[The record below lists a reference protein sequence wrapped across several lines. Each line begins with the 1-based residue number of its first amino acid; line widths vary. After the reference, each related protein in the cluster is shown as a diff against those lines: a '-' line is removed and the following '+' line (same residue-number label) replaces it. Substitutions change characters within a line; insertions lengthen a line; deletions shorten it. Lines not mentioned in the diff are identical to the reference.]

1 MSNIE
6 KFKFNPPL
14 GFNDSNAY
22 PDPVDEENV
31 REMMQRQHNQTRDY
45 INRLTTLLETKG
57 ASFIVTSDGKT
68 IEQALKEIA
77 EAQGVSDYK
86 DLSNKPSING
96 VELSGDV
103 SLDDLGLT
111 LAIEESTEQA
121 LTAAK
126 ESGLFDGPQGP
137 IGPQGEQGEKGDK
150 GDTGETGPQGPQG
163 ERGLQGEQGPQ
174 GERGLQGEQGPTGP
188 KGDTGPQGIQGEK
201 GEKGDKGD
209 KGDTGATGPQGPA
222 GADGKNGTDA
232 TVTSA
237 NISKALGYTPAN
249 QTDVTQLSEEIGNK
263 QPKGDY
269 ATTTNLNSHTSNTTV
284 HITSAERTKWNNKSE
299 FSGNYNDLTNK
310 PTIPSTSGLAST
322 TYVDNKVTELSQDIN
337 DLNNTVVAIDLS
349 NYVPKNQGASNVG
362 KILSVGSDGLL
373 TLVPMPQGGA
383 SGDVVG
389 TIDESNNILLTGE
402 LADGNYTIKYEMADG
417 SMVEIG
423 SLVVGAKFDNG
434 LFEPDKAKLNKRLN
448 STGVEKDLNG
458 VFYTENYISLT
469 NANTYVYVKG
479 CTIATSSLN
488 PHSYCGIWYYD
499 ANKTLLGKVDGFI
512 VSSDYK
518 NTEIVDNANKIYRL
532 KVGVA
537 INGTA
542 LSYASNIAFARL
554 VVPMITG
561 GTSTAITS
569 DTVANVVI
577 KLDETIA

>member
-14 GFNDSNAY
+14 GFTDSNAY

-31 REMMQRQHNQTRDY
+31 REMMQRPHNQTRDY

-68 IEQALKEIA
+68 IEQALKEID
-77 EAQGVSDYK
+77 EAQGVSNYE

-96 VELSGDV
+96 VELSGDA
-103 SLDDLGLT
+103 SLNDLGLT

-126 ESGLFDGPQGP
+126 ESGMFDGPQGP
-137 IGPQGEQGEKGDK
+137 IGLQGEKGDA
-150 GDTGETGPQGPQG
+150 GPQGPQGIQGEQGPQG
-163 ERGLQGEQGPQ
+163 ERGLQGEQGPIGPKGDTGPQGPQ
-174 GERGLQGEQGPTGP
+174 GEIGPQGEKGEKGDTGATGPQGPKGDTGEQGLPGEKGEQGIQGIQGETGPIGPQGPQGIQGEQGPQGPTGP

-209 KGDTGATGPQGPA
+209 KGDTGAIGPQGPA

-249 QTDVTQLSEEIGNK
+249 QMDVTQFSEEIGN
-263 QPKGDY
+263 
-269 ATTTNLNSHTSNTTV
+269 LN
-284 HITSAERTKWNNKSE
+284 E
-299 FSGNYNDLTNK
+299 
-310 PTIPSTSGLAST
+310 
-322 TYVDNKVTELSQDIN
+322 
-337 DLNNTVVAIDLS
+337 TVVSIDLS
-349 NYVPKNQGASNVG
+349 KYVTKNQGASNVG
-362 KILSVGSDGLL
+362 KILSVGSDGNL
-373 TLVPMPQGGA
+373 TLVPMPTGGA

-389 TIDESNNILLTGE
+389 TLDESNNILLTGE
-402 LADGNYTIKYEMADG
+402 LADGNYIIKYEMADG
-417 SMVEIG
+417 STVNIG
-423 SLVVGAKFDNG
+423 SLVVGSVFDNG

-458 VFYTENYISLT
+458 VFYTDNYIPMTS
-469 NANTYVYVKG
+469 ANTYVYIKG
-479 CTIATSSLN
+479 CTIVTSSLN

-499 ANKTLLGKVDGFI
+499 ANKTLLGKVDGFM
-512 VSSDYK
+512 VSNDYK

-532 KVGVA
+532 KIGVA

-542 LSYASNIAFARL
+542 LSYASNIKYARL
-554 VVPMITG
+554 VVPMIAG

-577 KLDETIA
+577 KLDETIQ